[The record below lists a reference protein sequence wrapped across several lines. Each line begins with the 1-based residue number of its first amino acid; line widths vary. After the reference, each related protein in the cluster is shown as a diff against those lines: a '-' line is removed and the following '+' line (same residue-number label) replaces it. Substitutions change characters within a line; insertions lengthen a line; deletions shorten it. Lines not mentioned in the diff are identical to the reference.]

1 MLFNIYEHELVEI
14 KKENLPYIVSKQK
27 KQEIILQ
34 ISLLC
39 CKQKY
44 SKILLTSLI
53 KNLLFMDQLSSL
65 EINPQTKMLLLLD
78 FSRKK
83 EPMLTIQPA
92 TFLGELIE
100 MSLVPHDMT
109 IFTWMEALLD
119 LWLATAHFPLG
130 LLQF

>member
-1 MLFNIYEHELVEI
+1 
-14 KKENLPYIVSKQK
+14 
-27 KQEIILQ
+27 
-34 ISLLC
+34 
-39 CKQKY
+39 
-44 SKILLTSLI
+44 
-53 KNLLFMDQLSSL
+53 MDQLSSL

-78 FSRKK
+78 FARKK

-109 IFTWMEALLD
+109 IFSWMEILLD